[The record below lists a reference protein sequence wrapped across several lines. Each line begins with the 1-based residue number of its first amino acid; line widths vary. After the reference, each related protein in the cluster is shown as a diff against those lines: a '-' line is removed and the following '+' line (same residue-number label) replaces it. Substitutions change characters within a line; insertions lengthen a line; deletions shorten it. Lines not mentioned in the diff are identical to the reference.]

1 MFGTPMEMD
10 ALFDSFDP
18 DGSGEI
24 TFRELYKM
32 IRHNPDGT
40 VPMAPKVVHHAKAVV
55 PVELPDLRS
64 KVKLELFKMELSA
77 EVMHAKELLK
87 GEKRPGHGVLNP
99 TIVI

>member
-1 MFGTPMEMD
+1 MASLAVSETISQLRRSVQASRAKGVSD
-10 ALFDSFDP
+10 
-18 DGSGEI
+18 
-24 TFRELYKM
+24 EL
-32 IRHNPDGT
+32 I
-40 VPMAPKVVHHAKAVV
+40 PMAPKVVHHAKAVV

>member
-1 MFGTPMEMD
+1 
-10 ALFDSFDP
+10 
-18 DGSGEI
+18 
-24 TFRELYKM
+24 
-32 IRHNPDGT
+32 
-40 VPMAPKVVHHAKAVV
+40 MASLAVSETISQLRRVV

>member
-1 MFGTPMEMD
+1 MASLAVSETISQLRRSVQASRAKGVSD
-10 ALFDSFDP
+10 
-18 DGSGEI
+18 
-24 TFRELYKM
+24 ELILAKL
-32 IRHNPDGT
+32 T
-40 VPMAPKVVHHAKAVV
+40 EAHAKAVV